1 MYLIAQLQTQP
12 CCTAKE
18 GKPEVNCKTAS
29 EPQACVTMPFYEC
42 QEGIYEIDEFDCASI
57 FVVVGEARALV
68 IDTGIGI
75 GDLKW
80 LIENRITDKPY
91 DVVLTHNHVDH
102 MGGAAWFDRVY
113 IHPDDMV
120 QTDTTASP
128 TLALRRSFAELFRV
142 REHRHYLYDA
152 ERDIR
157 PWPRQPVLVPLRDGQ
172 RFDLGGRTV
181 TAYHCPGH
189 TPGEMIFIDDR
200 TRTLLC
206 GDALN
211 EFFLLSSHLA
221 PTKEARAGIAA
232 AGLARM
238 KALSDQYD
246 RIYNF
251 HHDYRGYGAPL
262 ADDVLDS
269 VLACLRQIQNGTA
282 SYVEQPDPLSAEP
295 KVQLSAR
302 YGRIAISSLMG
313 KINED

>member
-1 MYLIAQLQTQP
+1 M
-12 CCTAKE
+12 
-18 GKPEVNCKTAS
+18 NCKTAC

-157 PWPRQPVLVPLRDGQ
+157 PWPRQPLRWSGCRDP
-172 RFDLGGRTV
+172 
-181 TAYHCPGH
+181 A
-189 TPGEMIFIDDR
+189 
-200 TRTLLC
+200 
-206 GDALN
+206 
-211 EFFLLSSHLA
+211 LSSRASGTCVPSAWREGQDHRGEA
-221 PTKEARAGIAA
+221 PSAA
-232 AGLARM
+232 YPG
-238 KALSDQYD
+238 
-246 RIYNF
+246 
-251 HHDYRGYGAPL
+251 
-262 ADDVLDS
+262 
-269 VLACLRQIQNGTA
+269 
-282 SYVEQPDPLSAEP
+282 
-295 KVQLSAR
+295 
-302 YGRIAISSLMG
+302 
-313 KINED
+313 